1 MAHQCA
7 QLLWGMAP
15 MKIKRALIGF
25 GLITVFY
32 LAALIWADS
41 KRQVFTGL
49 PLLAAAMPVL
59 VSASFVLYLLRY
71 ARWHW
76 LLRRAGCQTPVGRGF
91 LAYLSGFAFTATP
104 GKVGELLRIRY
115 LMPLGVLAAFVYE
128 RAFDLLAVLVLASLF
143 ISRRD
148 VFTFV
153 TSFVVVFVG
162 LIAVAAHRPGALTRA
177 GALLRLRR
185 AGKLARLVKTLRDGL
200 TGCRL

>member
-1 MAHQCA
+1 
-7 QLLWGMAP
+7 MAP
-15 MKIKRALIGF
+15 MNIKRALIGF
-25 GLITVFY
+25 CLITVFY

-41 KRQVFTGL
+41 RRQVFTGL

-115 LMPLGVLAAFVYE
+115 LMPLGVLA
-128 RAFDLLAVLVLASLF
+128 VLVLASLF

-153 TSFVVVFVG
+153 TAFVVVFVG
-162 LIAVAAHRPGALTRA
+162 LIAVAAHRPGALTRV
-177 GALLRLRR
+177 GALLCLRR
-185 AGKLARLVKTLRDGL
+185 AGKLARLVKPLRDGL